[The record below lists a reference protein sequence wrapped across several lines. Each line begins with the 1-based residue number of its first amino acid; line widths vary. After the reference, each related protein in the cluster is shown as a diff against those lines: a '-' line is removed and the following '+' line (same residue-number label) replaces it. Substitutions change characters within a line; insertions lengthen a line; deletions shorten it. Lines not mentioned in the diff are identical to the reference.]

1 MTCPVCKGESFSLWA
16 KTGPYSIETC
26 VACGLGITSPLP
38 SSSAI
43 IGTNEEVYS
52 VENRIKAYL
61 SRVDYF
67 NKRYRRYL
75 SNIRRF
81 QEGGKLLD
89 IGCNIG
95 LFLTVAREEGFSVV
109 GVELNRACAEYARN
123 TFKIE
128 VFSDV
133 VEKVGFPSHG
143 FDVVTLFDVLEHVP
157 DIETFLAEVR
167 RILKPGGLLVVQS
180 PNLHSLMASLTKGE
194 WVWLSPPDH
203 IYHFTPSSLSRL
215 LESNGFA
222 VRKLRTWEPAKD
234 FADNLITAHISHS
247 MIRRLMLTGNE
258 LTRFISLPVWLLQ
271 RLWWQRQGGAL
282 IEMYAI
288 KSDKGE

>member
-16 KTGPYSIETC
+16 KAGPYTIETC
-26 VACGLGITSPLP
+26 VACGLGITSPFP
-38 SSSAI
+38 SAGAI
-43 IGTNEEVYS
+43 AGTNEEIYT

-61 SRVDYF
+61 SRVDDF
-67 NKRYRRYL
+67 KKRYRRYL
-75 SNIRRF
+75 SNIKRF

-95 LFLTVAREEGFSVV
+95 LFLTVAREEGFSVA
-109 GVELNRACAEYARN
+109 GVELNRACADYARN
-123 TFKIE
+123 TFGLE

-133 VEKVGFPSHG
+133 VEKVGFASHG

-157 DIETFLAEVR
+157 DIETFLSEVR

-203 IYHFTPSSLSRL
+203 IYHFTPSTLSRL
-215 LESNGFA
+215 LEANGFA
-222 VRKLRTWEPAKD
+222 VRKLRTWEPAKE
-234 FADNLITAHISHS
+234 FADNVIVARVAHPFLRRLLLAANDLTRAPALPLAVLRR
-247 MIRRLMLTGNE
+247 IRRGS
-258 LTRFISLPVWLLQ
+258 RS
-271 RLWWQRQGGAL
+271 GAL
-282 IEMYAI
+282 VEVYAARTP
-288 KSDKGE
+288 

>member
-16 KTGPYSIETC
+16 KAGPYSIETC

-43 IGTNEEVYS
+43 IGTNEEIYS

-67 NKRYRRYL
+67 KKRYRRYL
-75 SNIRRF
+75 SSIKRF
-81 QEGGKLLD
+81 QEGGTLLD

-109 GVELNRACAEYARN
+109 GVELNRACAEYART

-222 VRKLRTWEPAKD
+222 VRMLRTWEPARE
-234 FADNLITAHISHS
+234 FADNVIVARVTHPFL
-247 MIRRLMLTGNE
+247 RRLLLAAND
-258 LTRFISLPVWLLQ
+258 LTRTPALPLAILRRIW
-271 RLWWQRQGGAL
+271 RGSRRGAL
-282 IEMYAI
+282 VEVYAARTP
-288 KSDKGE
+288 

>member
-16 KTGPYSIETC
+16 KVGPYSIETC

-43 IGTNEEVYS
+43 IGTNEEIYS

-67 NKRYRRYL
+67 KKRYRRYL
-75 SNIRRF
+75 TNINRF
-81 QEGGKLLD
+81 QEGGTLLD

-95 LFLTVAREEGFSVV
+95 LFLTVAREAGFSVV

-133 VEKVGFPSHG
+133 VEKVGFPSNG

-222 VRKLRTWEPAKD
+222 VRKLRTWEPARE
-234 FADNLITAHISHS
+234 FADNVIVARVAHPFT
-247 MIRRLMLTGNE
+247 RRFLLAAND
-258 LTRFISLPVWLLQ
+258 LTRAPALPLAILRRIW
-271 RLWWQRQGGAL
+271 RGSRRGAL
-282 IEMYAI
+282 VEVYAARTP
-288 KSDKGE
+288 